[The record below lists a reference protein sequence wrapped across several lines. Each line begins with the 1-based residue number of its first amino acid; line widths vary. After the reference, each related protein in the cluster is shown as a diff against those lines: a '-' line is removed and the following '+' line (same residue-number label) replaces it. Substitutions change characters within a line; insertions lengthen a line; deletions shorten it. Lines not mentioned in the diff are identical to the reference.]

1 MITPVVGV
9 VVSPHTQ
16 GLVGGRVEGREE
28 EEEEV
33 AAAEVAVV
41 VVVVAGAVVGHPAGR
56 LQLVQAQAA
65 VGERHQQLSSPS
77 RGSGSR
83 CTKRKRRRK
92 RMTAPESE
100 GAAVDTVPF
109 MVMHHDTCEHGV
121 CPSSPPQHRFST
133 SPAEQARRKQ
143 NMVGIPLSPV
153 AVVFHS
159 SGI

>member
-1 MITPVVGV
+1 MVAGAAAAAGV
-9 VVSPHTQ
+9 
-16 GLVGGRVEGREE
+16 
-28 EEEEV
+28 EV
-33 AAAEVAVV
+33 AAAEAAVVV

-65 VGERHQQLSSPS
+65 AGERHQQLSSPS
-77 RGSGSR
+77 QGSESR

-92 RMTAPESE
+92 RRTAPESE

-109 MVMHHDTCEHGV
+109 MAMHHDPCEHGV

-133 SPAEQARRKQ
+133 SPEEQARQKQ
-143 NMVGIPLSPV
+143 IMVGIPLSPV

>member
-1 MITPVVGV
+1 MVVAAAAAAGV
-9 VVSPHTQ
+9 
-16 GLVGGRVEGREE
+16 
-28 EEEEV
+28 EV

-56 LQLVQAQAA
+56 LQLVQAQAQAQAA

-77 RGSGSR
+77 RGSESR

-109 MVMHHDTCEHGV
+109 MVMHRDTCEHGV

-133 SPAEQARRKQ
+133 SPAEQVRRKQ